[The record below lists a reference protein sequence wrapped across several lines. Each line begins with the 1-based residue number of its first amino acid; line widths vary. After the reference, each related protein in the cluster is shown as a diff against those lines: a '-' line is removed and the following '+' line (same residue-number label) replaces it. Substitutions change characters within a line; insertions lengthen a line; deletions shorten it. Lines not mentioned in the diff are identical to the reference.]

1 MMRKLTDKDFYSLW
15 GEALASSDR
24 EMYVAEHCT
33 SIIFG
38 APEDIADDD
47 MVGQAAYL
55 GCIWDVAHMTIQ
67 DIRTAAGLT
76 QSAMAARFCIPQ
88 RTIEDWCAGK
98 RTPPDYV
105 RLMMAEALGL
115 THR

>member
-1 MMRKLTDKDFYSLW
+1 MKKLTDKDFYSLW

-38 APEDIADDD
+38 APEDIADED

-55 GCIWDVAHMTIQ
+55 GRIWDVAHMTIQ
-67 DIRTAAGLT
+67 DIRTAAELT
-76 QSAMAARFCIPQ
+76 QSAMATRFCIPK
-88 RTIEDWCAGK
+88 RTIENWCAGD
-98 RTPPDYV
+98 RSAPDYI
-105 RLMMAEALGL
+105 RLMMAQLLGL
-115 THR
+115 LVR